1 MDPFTIVLVAVG
13 FGAIAVAG
21 ARFGASTTSLAGL
34 FVRQGAPSWPRG
46 VQEDDAPHF
55 ALERLASDPP
65 GRADATAGLEDR
77 TGHAT
82 PIGAVRSAAPHWRG

>member
-46 VQEDDAPHF
+46 VQ
-55 ALERLASDPP
+55 
-65 GRADATAGLEDR
+65 
-77 TGHAT
+77 
-82 PIGAVRSAAPHWRG
+82 